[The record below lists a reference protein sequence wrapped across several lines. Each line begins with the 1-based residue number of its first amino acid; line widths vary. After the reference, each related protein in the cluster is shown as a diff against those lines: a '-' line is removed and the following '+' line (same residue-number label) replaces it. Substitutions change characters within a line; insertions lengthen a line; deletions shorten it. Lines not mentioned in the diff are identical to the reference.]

1 MSLPAADL
9 SKQPDN
15 RTTME
20 LGAVLP
26 LTAEVKDDHLYV
38 GGVDMVELAR
48 EQGTALYVMDEADM
62 RTRMETY
69 LAAFRSRY
77 QNSDVV
83 YASKAF
89 LNKEAARIVAD
100 EGLCLDVSGGGEL
113 AIALAAGFPTERI
126 FMHGNN
132 KTPRELREA
141 IQAGVGRIIIDS
153 RIELKRISEIAGELG
168 VVQPIYM
175 RITPGVEADTHQY
188 IRTGCEDSKFG
199 FTMRDDFAYGCVK
212 DVLAAPNVRLA
223 GLHCHIGSQ
232 IFDKAPFVLAAQ
244 VMLKFY
250 NKIHTELG
258 KTLTHLNLGGGFG
271 VKYKEADAAVPYE
284 DYMSDV
290 SEAVHAACKEY
301 GIQVPYIYIE
311 PGRSIVC
318 EAGLTLYT
326 VGDIK
331 TIPNVRTYVAIDGGM
346 YENPRYALYQSD
358 YTCLIANKANEPAD
372 FTATIAGKCCESGDL
387 IQENTLIQKP
397 EVGDI
402 LAVLST
408 GAYNYSMASNYNRN
422 TRPPVV
428 MVRGG
433 ESRVIIKGETY
444 EDLVRNDV

>member
-1 MSLPAADL
+1 MFVSDCYNVNE
-9 SKQPDN
+9 K
-15 RTTME
+15 
-20 LGAVLP
+20 GH
-26 LTAEVKDDHLYV
+26 LTISGCDT
-38 GGVDMVELAR
+38 VELAEKYGTGLYVMSEDEIR
-48 EQGTALYVMDEADM
+48 SVCRRYKSSFERHYNGNGTAL
-62 RTRMETY
+62 
-69 LAAFRSRY
+69 
-77 QNSDVV
+77 

-89 LNKEAARIVAD
+89 CCKEICRIVTE
-100 EGLCLDVSGGGEL
+100 EGLDLDVVSGGEL
-113 AIALAAGFPTERI
+113 YTALAAGVDAKHIHF
-126 FMHGNN
+126 HGNN
-132 KTPRELREA
+132 KTMQELRYALES
-141 IQAGVGRIIIDS
+141 GVGDIVVDNLNELH
-153 RIELKRISEIAGELG
+153 RIEKLSAEKG
-168 VVQPIYM
+168 VVTSISM
-175 RITPGVEADTHQY
+175 RIKPGIDAHTHEF
-188 IRTGCEDSKFG
+188 IRTGQIDSKFG
-199 FTMRDDFAYGCVK
+199 FALENGEAFEAVK
-212 DVLAAPNVRLA
+212 EAVACENVELI

-331 TIPNVRTYVAIDGGM
+331 TIPNVRTYVTIDGGM

-387 IQENTLIQKP
+387 IQ
-397 EVGDI
+397 
-402 LAVLST
+402 
-408 GAYNYSMASNYNRN
+408 
-422 TRPPVV
+422 
-428 MVRGG
+428 
-433 ESRVIIKGETY
+433 
-444 EDLVRNDV
+444 

>member
-1 MSLPAADL
+1 M
-9 SKQPDN
+9 QP
-15 RTTME
+15 
-20 LGAVLP
+20 
-26 LTAEVKDDHLYV
+26 
-38 GGVDMVELAR
+38 
-48 EQGTALYVMDEADM
+48 
-62 RTRMETY
+62 
-69 LAAFRSRY
+69 
-77 QNSDVV
+77 
-83 YASKAF
+83 
-89 LNKEAARIVAD
+89 
-100 EGLCLDVSGGGEL
+100 
-113 AIALAAGFPTERI
+113 
-126 FMHGNN
+126 
-132 KTPRELREA
+132 
-141 IQAGVGRIIIDS
+141 
-153 RIELKRISEIAGELG
+153 
-168 VVQPIYM
+168 
-175 RITPGVEADTHQY
+175 
-188 IRTGCEDSKFG
+188 
-199 FTMRDDFAYGCVK
+199 
-212 DVLAAPNVRLA
+212 
-223 GLHCHIGSQ
+223 
-232 IFDKAPFVLAAQ
+232 
-244 VMLKFY
+244 
-250 NKIHTELG
+250 
-258 KTLTHLNLGGGFG
+258 
-271 VKYKEADAAVPYE
+271 VPYE

-358 YTCLIANKANEPAD
+358 YTCLIANKVNEPAD